1 MGWYQRRVHGECCG
15 HHTAFNMN
23 QIILV
28 VALFGSLVL
37 SEEVA
42 RKPKLFFVSTSATTS
57 TLQTASFCYVTLSAP
72 TTCLGRKRRAIK
84 SLNGVETEEAVETS
98 EFTKQDEVSSSLS
111 SLEEA
116 HAVDRKGRFL
126 LYWIATTSISTSTS
140 FTTTFSVSSIICTP
154 AGANL
159 CK

>member
-1 MGWYQRRVHGECCG
+1 MG
-15 HHTAFNMN
+15 ALNMN

-37 SEEVA
+37 SEEVV

-57 TLQTASFCYVTLSAP
+57 TLQTASFCYVTKATP
-72 TTCLGRKRRAIK
+72 TVCTGRKRRAIT
-84 SLNGVETEEAVETS
+84 SLNGVETEEAVKPS
-98 EFTKQDEVSSSLS
+98 EFTKQDEVSSSL
-111 SLEEA
+111 LEEA
-116 HAVDRKGRFL
+116 DAVDRKGRFL
-126 LYWIATTSISTSTS
+126 LYWITTISTSTS
-140 FTTTFSVSSIICTP
+140 FTTTFSVSSVSCTP

>member
-1 MGWYQRRVHGECCG
+1 MGECCR
-15 HHTAFNMN
+15 HHTALNMN

-37 SEEVA
+37 SEEVV

-57 TLQTASFCYVTLSAP
+57 TLQTASFCYVTSAAGTP
-72 TTCLGRKRRAIK
+72 TCTGRKRRAIS
-84 SLNGVETEEAVETS
+84 SLNGVE
-98 EFTKQDEVSSSLS
+98 QDEVSSSL
-111 SLEEA
+111 LEEA

-126 LYWIATTSISTSTS
+126 LYWITTTSISTSTS
-140 FTTTFSVSSIICTP
+140 FTTTFSVSSVSCFPGTV
-154 AGANL
+154 NQ

>member
-15 HHTAFNMN
+15 HHTALNMN

-37 SEEVA
+37 SEEVV

-57 TLQTASFCYVTLSAP
+57 TLQTASFCYVTSAAGTP
-72 TTCLGRKRRAIK
+72 TCTGRKRRAIS
-84 SLNGVETEEAVETS
+84 SLNVVETEEAVEPS
-98 EFTKQDEVSSSLS
+98 EFKKQDEVSSSL
-111 SLEEA
+111 LEEA

-126 LYWIATTSISTSTS
+126 LYWITTTSISPSTS
-140 FTTTFSVSSIICTP
+140 FTTTFSVSSVSCFPGTV
-154 AGANL
+154 NQ